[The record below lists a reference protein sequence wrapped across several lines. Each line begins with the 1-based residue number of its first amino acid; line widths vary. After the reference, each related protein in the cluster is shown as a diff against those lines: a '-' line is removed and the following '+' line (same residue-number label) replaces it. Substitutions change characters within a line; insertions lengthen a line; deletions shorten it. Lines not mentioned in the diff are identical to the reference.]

1 MTGKKRITRRPIV
14 CGTDFSATATEAV
27 DIAAA
32 MARRLETSLVLI
44 HVDQLLGALT
54 PNPVVLEA
62 AILQRR
68 SDLDDEAQRL
78 RELGT
83 RVEEKFFSGSAFD
96 ELVTAATK
104 FKAGLVVLGA
114 IGHGLARRLFL
125 GSVAERT
132 AEASPVPTL
141 VVRPK
146 STLAAWIDGKHVLKI
161 LVGYDFSAASDAALG
176 WVNELGKIGKLETNV
191 LYTNWPPD
199 EARRLGYEGPLPLA
213 ANPEEI
219 QKNLEGDLKERIA
232 RFLPKQKVTAIVEP
246 GWGTPEGYLFEMA
259 SRQKIDLIVVGT
271 HQRQGLG
278 RVTTRVGVA
287 RCFAPCKGVSSR
299 RSSPSKLPWQNKGN
313 ENEVIY
319 KTPSPVPRT
328 KRKKVSRPCHNACKI
343 ADHPPMMQK

>member
-1 MTGKKRITRRPIV
+1 MERNIVTRKNNKPPIV
-14 CGTDFSATATEAV
+14 CGTDFSAVASEAV
-27 DIAAA
+27 YIAAA

-44 HVDQLLGALT
+44 HVDQLIVALT
-54 PNPVVLEA
+54 SNPVVLEA

-68 SDLDDEAQRL
+68 SDLDEEAQRL

-83 RVEEKFFSGSAFD
+83 RVEGKFFSGSAFD
-96 ELVTAATK
+96 ELVTAAAK
-104 FKAGLVVLGA
+104 IKAGLVVLGA
-114 IGHGLARRLFL
+114 VGHGLARRLFL
-125 GSVAERT
+125 GSVVERT

-146 STLAAWIDGKHVLKI
+146 STLAAWIEGKHVLKI

-199 EARRLGYEGPLPLA
+199 EARRLGYEGPLPLV

-278 RVTTRVGVA
+278 RVLLGS
-287 RCFAPCKGVSSR
+287 VSR
-299 RSSPSKLPWQNKGN
+299 AVLHHA
-313 ENEVIY
+313 
-319 KTPSPVPRT
+319 
-328 KRKKVSRPCHNACKI
+328 KVSVAVV
-343 ADHPPMMQK
+343 PPAKTVT

>member
-1 MTGKKRITRRPIV
+1 MRKNHKAPIV

-44 HVDQLLGALT
+44 HVDELLGALT
-54 PNPVVLEA
+54 SNPVVLEA

-83 RVEEKFFSGSAFD
+83 RVEEKFLSGSAFG

-114 IGHGLARRLFL
+114 VGHGLARRLLL

-132 AEASPVPTL
+132 AESSPIPTL
-141 VVRPK
+141 VVRPGGR
-146 STLAAWIDGKHVLKI
+146 LASWIRGEDGLKV

-176 WVNELGKIGKLETNV
+176 WVNQLGEIGKFQATV

-219 QKNLEGDLKERIA
+219 QKNLERDLKKRIA
-232 RFLPKQKVTAIVEP
+232 RFLSKQKVTAIVEP

-278 RVTTRVGVA
+278 RVLLGS
-287 RCFAPCKGVSSR
+287 VSR
-299 RSSPSKLPWQNKGN
+299 AVLHHA
-313 ENEVIY
+313 
-319 KTPSPVPRT
+319 
-328 KRKKVSRPCHNACKI
+328 KVSVAVV
-343 ADHPPMMQK
+343 PPAKTVTQK